1 MVGGREGETY
11 TPTTEIITEGGVWG
25 HRGALP
31 QAVVG
36 IRLTRV
42 RLTTARELCTIF
54 KTPVNTCQLQ
64 CSQGKDL
71 RL

>member
-36 IRLTRV
+36 IRLVSLDSGIIATGRIV
-42 RLTTARELCTIF
+42 VVEEGSIAIRL
-54 KTPVNTCQLQ
+54 
-64 CSQGKDL
+64 
-71 RL
+71 

>member
-31 QAVVG
+31 QAMVG
-36 IRLTRV
+36 IRLVSLDSGIIATGGWGGE
-42 RLTTARELCTIF
+42 AGGCSCGERE
-54 KTPVNTCQLQ
+54 
-64 CSQGKDL
+64 G
-71 RL
+71 

>member
-36 IRLTRV
+36 IRLVSLDSGIIAT
-42 RLTTARELCTIF
+42 
-54 KTPVNTCQLQ
+54 
-64 CSQGKDL
+64 GG
-71 RL
+71 